1 MTTISTSTL
10 PLFVKAPPR
19 VALPSNITPI
29 DTQADLYAAGVR
41 LLGFLEVADELEAVE
56 KAEGRTAFLLKS
68 KVLPVYYLIFPHFIV
83 EEL

>member
-1 MTTISTSTL
+1 MTSPILDTL
-10 PLFVKAPPR
+10 AAALPR

-83 EEL
+83 EPL